1 MFLVLHLTEKIFSRG
16 KLIYTPNTPVFNRV
30 IKQVNETFQDLK
42 MVQNLAER
50 WLNDI
55 SPAIKQFL
63 NQLDPEMLQN
73 MTENISTSFPGLN
86 NVSSLFANASDKIE
100 Q

>member
-1 MFLVLHLTEKIFSRG
+1 
-16 KLIYTPNTPVFNRV
+16 
-30 IKQVNETFQDLK
+30 

-55 SPAIKQFL
+55 SPAIKKFL